1 MGNSGIYKSEE
12 LFFAVCLVEH
22 DLVGNIQDLE
32 HFVFLFSFPRM
43 KLAFLDLVIFFL
55 PLIVRQVECENLL
68 PQFFGIHFENILE
81 TVNFTVL
88 F

>member
-32 HFVFLFSFPRM
+32 HFVFLLSFPRVER
-43 KLAFLDLVIFFL
+43 AFFNLVIFFL
-55 PLIVRQVECENLL
+55 PLIMSYTAGENLL
-68 PQFFGIHFENILE
+68 PQFFGIHFKNGLE
-81 TVNFTVL
+81 TKNFSIL
-88 F
+88 L